1 MKSDIKELRFYY
13 GHTNLWGKYFCDKW
27 VPTSGSNSIPSS
39 EGHTTNTGFI
49 WYTKCEIFHR
59 LNIQVH
65 LALGLMEFAA
75 QTILKK
81 VAIYIPLFFQKTMA
95 FSDKSSMF

>member
-1 MKSDIKELRFYY
+1 MGTLTY
-13 GHTNLWGKYFCDKW
+13 GVNISVTNECPR
-27 VPTSGSNSIPSS
+27 VVVIPSPAVKAIPPIQVLF
-39 EGHTTNTGFI
+39 GIPNV
-49 WYTKCEIFHR
+49 KHR

-75 QTILKK
+75 QTILKN
-81 VAIYIPLFFQKTMA
+81 VAIYIPLFFSKNHVCYAVA

>member
-1 MKSDIKELRFYY
+1 MGTLTY
-13 GHTNLWGKYFCDKW
+13 GVNISVTNECPR
-27 VPTSGSNSIPSS
+27 VVVIPSPAV
-39 EGHTTNTGFI
+39 NTGFI

-81 VAIYIPLFFQKTMA
+81 VAKYIPLFFQKTMFA
-95 FSDKSSMF
+95 MQLLSQIRVVCSNEVNI

>member
-1 MKSDIKELRFYY
+1 M
-13 GHTNLWGKYFCDKW
+13 
-27 VPTSGSNSIPSS
+27 PTSGSNSIPSS

-75 QTILKK
+75 QTILKN
-81 VAIYIPLFFQKTMA
+81 VAIYIPLFFFKKNHVCYAVA

>member
-1 MKSDIKELRFYY
+1 MGTLTY
-13 GHTNLWGKYFCDKW
+13 GVNISVTNECPR
-27 VPTSGSNSIPSS
+27 VVVIPSPAVKAIPPIQVLF
-39 EGHTTNTGFI
+39 GI
-49 WYTKCEIFHR
+49 PKCEIFHR

-81 VAIYIPLFFQKTMA
+81 VAIYIPLFFQKTMFA
-95 FSDKSSMF
+95 MQLLSQIRVVCSNEVNI

>member
-1 MKSDIKELRFYY
+1 MFHLWKAIFKNFYY

-75 QTILKK
+75 QKPSLKR
-81 VAIYIPLFFQKTMA
+81 
-95 FSDKSSMF
+95 

>member
-1 MKSDIKELRFYY
+1 MGTLTY
-13 GHTNLWGKYFCDKW
+13 GVNISVTNECPR
-27 VPTSGSNSIPSS
+27 VIV
-39 EGHTTNTGFI
+39 TTNTGFI

-75 QTILKK
+75 QTILKN
-81 VAIYIPLFFQKTMA
+81 VAIYIPLFFQKTMFA
-95 FSDKSSMF
+95 VQLLSQIRVVCSNEVNI

>member
-1 MKSDIKELRFYY
+1 M
-13 GHTNLWGKYFCDKW
+13 
-27 VPTSGSNSIPSS
+27 PTSGSNSIPSS

-81 VAIYIPLFFQKTMA
+81 VALFFQKN
-95 FSDKSSMF
+95 MFAMQLLSQIRVVCSNEVNI

>member
-1 MKSDIKELRFYY
+1 MGTLTY
-13 GHTNLWGKYFCDKW
+13 GVNISVTNECPR
-27 VPTSGSNSIPSS
+27 VVVIPSPAVKAIPPIQVLF
-39 EGHTTNTGFI
+39 GIPNV
-49 WYTKCEIFHR
+49 KHR

-81 VAIYIPLFFQKTMA
+81 VAIYIPLFFQKTMFA
-95 FSDKSSMF
+95 MQLLSQIRVVCSNEVNI